1 MKKVAYILTSILL
14 WLIFVFIFAV
24 ILILIGVYTF
34 EYNWGYSLGG
44 GMARPQIWLISIG
57 FVLLLRPYIYKLIYK
72 SNKCFK
78 KSIAIGC
85 IILGFI
91 WFAMNTGAKM
101 FSDWTSKQVIEKY
114 QPSQAIEDA
123 PKSVSKIYTKKEL
136 AQIEESFIKFAIQT
150 YRQLPI
156 QVDEVTRWNAIVYTS
171 WNMVYTY
178 TVDIDINDYE
188 VTDIEA
194 FLKEIKDSQKEQVPQ
209 MVEQEYGIPMED
221 FLALCKQTG
230 LTFRFGYYDRNN
242 QKLGINILDYSDF

>member
-1 MKKVAYILTSILL
+1 
-14 WLIFVFIFAV
+14 
-24 ILILIGVYTF
+24 
-34 EYNWGYSLGG
+34 
-44 GMARPQIWLISIG
+44 
-57 FVLLLRPYIYKLIYK
+57 
-72 SNKCFK
+72 
-78 KSIAIGC
+78 
-85 IILGFI
+85 
-91 WFAMNTGAKM
+91 M

-114 QPSQAIEDA
+114 QLSQAIEDA